1 MCESNKIKGVT
12 DMRLYE
18 VVADL
23 CYVNEKWVKNLEAGI
38 GLVAWR
44 MGM

>member
-1 MCESNKIKGVT
+1 
-12 DMRLYE
+12 
-18 VVADL
+18 
-23 CYVNEKWVKNLEAGI
+23 LEAGI